1 MASCGYFLEAKSR
14 AAQVMAVMLAE
25 KLHILPAQVR
35 KRDTKTLVKQTLRI
49 RICFGIKTHI
59 FCLLKYL
66 RKIKLPV
73 FV

>member
-49 RICFGIKTHI
+49 CFGIKTHI